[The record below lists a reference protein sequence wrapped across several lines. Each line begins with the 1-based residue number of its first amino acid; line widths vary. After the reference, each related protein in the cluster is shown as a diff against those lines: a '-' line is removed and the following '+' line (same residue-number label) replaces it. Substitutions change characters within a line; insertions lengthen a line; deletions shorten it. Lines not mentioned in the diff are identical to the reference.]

1 MFAETRE
8 KRVAAVSLSSKII
21 LLSSRQN
28 YLKKKVDCI
37 QHHNV
42 EK

>member
-1 MFAETRE
+1 MSEERE
-8 KRVAAVSLSSKII
+8 KRVAAVSLSKII

-28 YLKKKVDCI
+28 YLKKVDCI